1 MPRRGRGTVMGVL
14 KKLIGLHRILFL
26 GAALLTVASAAANL
40 WWNSFLAGGP
50 QIRAPASA
58 PDAL

>member
-1 MPRRGRGTVMGVL
+1 MDSRPRGEGGTVMGVL

-26 GAALLTVASAAANL
+26 GAALFTVAANL

-50 QIRAPASA
+50 RIRASASA
-58 PDAL
+58 PGAL